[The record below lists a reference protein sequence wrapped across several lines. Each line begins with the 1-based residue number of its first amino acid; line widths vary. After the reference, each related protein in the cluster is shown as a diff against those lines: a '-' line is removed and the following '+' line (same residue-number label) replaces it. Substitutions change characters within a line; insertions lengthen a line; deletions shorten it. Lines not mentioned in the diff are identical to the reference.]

1 MRCRKSCRHHK
12 RTIEKIG
19 SKQASEHTQPK
30 KKMTKTAHR
39 RKKLKEKKY
48 QKILAKVS
56 PVAACVRIDIKKHER
71 GFDMVT

>member
-1 MRCRKSCRHHK
+1 MQAPQKDDREDR
-12 RTIEKIG
+12 
-19 SKQASEHTQPK
+19 KQASERAYTTEKEDDENSTQK
-30 KKMTKTAHR
+30 KEAKR
-39 RKKLKEKKY
+39 KKY